1 MIQRVQTLFLLG
13 IALLSLALLFIPF
26 EQVNVAE
33 NKYMLSLMPGCLKA
47 MVKPFVYVPIA
58 LNAVIF
64 GLSLYTIFKFNRRK
78 KQMKF
83 AQLLMV
89 LSVLL
94 MGSLFTMSFL
104 KVEDPAV
111 VEYKFAAFI
120 PAVNIVLAFLA
131 RMFIKKD
138 EELVKSADRI
148 R

>member
-1 MIQRVQTLFLLG
+1 MIQRVQTLFLFG
-13 IALLSLALLFIPF
+13 IALLSIAMLFLPF
-26 EQVNVAE
+26 EQVNVTE
-33 NKYMLSLMPGCLKA
+33 TTYLLNLMPGCLKEI
-47 MVKPFVYVPIA
+47 VKPFVYVPIG
-58 LNAVIF
+58 LNIIIF
-64 GLSLYTIFKFNRRK
+64 GLSLFTIFKFKRRK

-94 MGSLFTMSFL
+94 MGNLFTMHFL
-104 KVEDPAV
+104 KVGDATVVDYKIAALFPAL
-111 VEYKFAAFI
+111 
-120 PAVNIVLAFLA
+120 NIVLAFLA